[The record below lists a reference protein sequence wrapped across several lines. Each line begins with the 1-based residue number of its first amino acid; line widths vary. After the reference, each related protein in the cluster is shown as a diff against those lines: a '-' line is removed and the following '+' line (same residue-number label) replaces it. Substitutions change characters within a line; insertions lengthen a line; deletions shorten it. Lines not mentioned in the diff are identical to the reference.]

1 LVERQGKISETALAL
16 KNLANETF
24 AYLYRCFPVCCESDE
39 FYYFPQIAPENPDWS
54 LWDDFSPDR
63 VQDVERRLS
72 RFEADLSALSG
83 SAGDPDAEIDLEI
96 LKRTSK
102 TLREQLIEIRFQADQ
117 PTFYLTV
124 ACVGL
129 AAALEVPEPV
139 AWERRVAGIPL
150 FLSKAK
156 GSLEKCP
163 LLFRDMG
170 IEMAQDTSAWLKSI
184 GRKKPKIREALSAL
198 EDFEDFLKN
207 MPTRSRFLFPRE
219 LAELIVKD
227 HIGCGTGISEVRL
240 AIEAEIAE
248 TTGIMVEQAKR
259 IFPGG
264 SWANAIQNIT
274 PPVIPAG
281 GPSALYQ
288 REIEQLLG
296 HCLQLG
302 IVSPPFARKYP
313 VRVALVPPYLT
324 AVRAA
329 SSYSFTPSG
338 PSPGG
343 TFFIVPRGGSWNN
356 DREDLVDYRML
367 TAHETYPG
375 HHLLDATRWHNDR
388 PLRRPIEMPLFYE
401 GWACFAEELMRQTG
415 YFSKPEDLLLL
426 AKRRYRRALRGLVD
440 LDLQTGKMDIESAAS
455 FLVGKGFN
463 KSSALAAVPK
473 YALRPGYQVCYTFGL
488 RRFIELWDRYGANSP
503 REFSQEVLAQGEV
516 SFDHLEKILKE
527 SMPIEGKRNGST

>member
-1 LVERQGKISETALAL
+1 MVERQGKISETALAL

-227 HIGCGTGISEVRL
+227 HIGCG
-240 AIEAEIAE
+240 
-248 TTGIMVEQAKR
+248 
-259 IFPGG
+259 
-264 SWANAIQNIT
+264 
-274 PPVIPAG
+274 
-281 GPSALYQ
+281 
-288 REIEQLLG
+288 
-296 HCLQLG
+296 
-302 IVSPPFARKYP
+302 
-313 VRVALVPPYLT
+313 
-324 AVRAA
+324 
-329 SSYSFTPSG
+329 
-338 PSPGG
+338 
-343 TFFIVPRGGSWNN
+343 
-356 DREDLVDYRML
+356 
-367 TAHETYPG
+367 
-375 HHLLDATRWHNDR
+375 
-388 PLRRPIEMPLFYE
+388 
-401 GWACFAEELMRQTG
+401 
-415 YFSKPEDLLLL
+415 
-426 AKRRYRRALRGLVD
+426 
-440 LDLQTGKMDIESAAS
+440 
-455 FLVGKGFN
+455 
-463 KSSALAAVPK
+463 
-473 YALRPGYQVCYTFGL
+473 
-488 RRFIELWDRYGANSP
+488 
-503 REFSQEVLAQGEV
+503 
-516 SFDHLEKILKE
+516 
-527 SMPIEGKRNGST
+527 

>member
-1 LVERQGKISETALAL
+1 MVERQGKISETALAL
-16 KNLANETF
+16 KNLTTDTF

-39 FYYFPQIAPENPDWS
+39 FYYFPQIAPDNTDWS

-63 VQDVERRLS
+63 VQDAEKRLS
-72 RFEADLSALSG
+72 RFEADLSALAG
-83 SAGDPDAEIDLEI
+83 SAEDPDEEIDLEI
-96 LKRTSK
+96 LRRTSK
-102 TLREQLIEIRFQADQ
+102 TLREQLTEIRFQKDQ

-129 AAALEVPEPV
+129 AAALEVPDPV
-139 AWERRVAGIPL
+139 AWEKRVAGIPL

-163 LLFRDMG
+163 ILFRDLG
-170 IEMAQDTSAWLKSI
+170 IEMARDTYAWLESLTKVKS
-184 GRKKPKIREALSAL
+184 GIREALSAL

-207 MPTRSRFLFPRE
+207 MPTRSSFLFPGE
-219 LAELIVKD
+219 LTELIVKD
-227 HIGCGTGISEVRL
+227 HIGCGTGILEVRL
-240 AIEAEIAE
+240 AIEEEIAE
-248 TTGIMVEQAKR
+248 TTGIMVEQAKK
-259 IFPGG
+259 ISPGG

-274 PPVIPAG
+274 PPAIPAG
-281 GPSALYQ
+281 GPTALYQ

-302 IVSPPFARKYP
+302 IVSPAFARKYP
-313 VRVALVPPYLT
+313 VGVAVVPHYLT
-324 AVRAA
+324 SVRAA

-343 TFFIVPRGGSWNN
+343 TFFIVPRRDSWDN

-401 GWACFAEELMRQTG
+401 GWACFAEELMKQTG

-440 LDLQTGKMDIESAAS
+440 LDLQTGKMDIETAAS

-463 KSSALAAVPK
+463 KSSAFAVVPK

-503 REFSQEVLAQGEV
+503 REFSQKVLAQGEV
-516 SFDHLEKILKE
+516 SFDHLEKVLKK
-527 SMPIEGKRNGST
+527 SMPLEEKRDGST